1 MSHELR
7 TPLNAVIGF
16 SELIERR
23 IWGDAAVD
31 RYVEYAQSIRLSGQY
46 LLHLINDILD
56 LAKIEAGKFEL
67 NEGRFELTAAA
78 CESLRLVETQA
89 VSKGVRTL
97 IDASERVWVF
107 ADERAIRQVLANL
120 LSNAVKFTSRDGAV
134 KVFIVR
140 QPIGGVS
147 IVVRDSGVGIR
158 PDDLARVMENFGQGR
173 HEIAATDER
182 GTGLG
187 LPIVRG
193 LVEAHGGD
201 IRIESE
207 VGVGTAVTVTLPE
220 SRLVADESGVA
231 VRKSA

>member
-1 MSHELR
+1 
-7 TPLNAVIGF
+7 
-16 SELIERR
+16 
-23 IWGDAAVD
+23 
-31 RYVEYAQSIRLSGQY
+31 
-46 LLHLINDILD
+46 
-56 LAKIEAGKFEL
+56 
-67 NEGRFELTAAA
+67 
-78 CESLRLVETQA
+78 
-89 VSKGVRTL
+89 
-97 IDASERVWVF
+97 
-107 ADERAIRQVLANL
+107 
-120 LSNAVKFTSRDGAV
+120 VKFTARDGAV

-187 LPIVRG
+187 LPIVKG
-193 LVEAHGGD
+193 LVEAHGGE
-201 IRIESE
+201 IQIESE

-220 SRLVADESGVA
+220 NRLAADEDGAA